1 MFHVKSVRIH
11 LDYLS
16 DTVTAG
22 ELEDYGRLM
31 YSKVK
36 DFNVP
41 TWVVGKEKEIVI
53 DGEFAEESLVL
64 EMWAKREKTKVVNSI
79 ELNFV
84 VERLMNSHCSKNREN
99 KLSLKDGIFTIWQFV
114 YKGDELW
121 IFYNMGYCVLNL
133 SKIIIGTLGKLVTA
147 N

>member
-41 TWVVGKEKEIVI
+41 TWVVGKEKEIII
-53 DGEFAEESLVL
+53 DGEFAGESLVL
-64 EMWAKREKTKVVNSI
+64 KIWPKREKTKFVNSI
-79 ELNFV
+79 ELNAV
-84 VERLMNSHCSKNREN
+84 VDRLMNSHCSKQRKTN
-99 KLSLKDGIFTIWQFV
+99 SH
-114 YKGDELW
+114 
-121 IFYNMGYCVLNL
+121 
-133 SKIIIGTLGKLVTA
+133 
-147 N
+147 